1 MLPNILQVLPSTVPL
16 LLALLVN
23 AQADHSSEASEAAI
37 SDPDQECEPYT
48 YPPVADQ
55 MGSFPTVWQ
64 VPSILAN
71 DSNAL
76 AMWNSI
82 SSNIPTSI
90 STHINSRFQTQP
102 PPSDYPSDDPD
113 CWWTYNQCVT
123 PKLAGVSPDISDAPE
138 PSTLGYGFDDG
149 PQCTHNV
156 FYDFLRDQN
165 QKATFYYIGSNVAK
179 FPLEAQRGLDEG
191 HEICVH
197 TWSHPYM
204 TTLSSENAF
213 AELWYTVRLC
223 TIYCQD
229 MAVGVTP
236 TCWRPPFGDVDDRI
250 RAIANALG
258 LQTILWKYDS
268 EDADINNST
277 ITYDTVDNNY
287 NNFIQTANSGT
298 FDSTGAIILTHE
310 VNNFTMSEAVKYYP
324 QLKSAFKYIVP
335 VGVALNKTQPY
346 VETNYSLPT
355 FEEYISG
362 TVTTTGTSTLNSTSA
377 MPSTSTSSSSRSS
390 SSVTS
395 SNSNSSGA
403 SASSTNGA
411 AKAMSGINLAA
422 SFIIVLSF
430 RAYLF

>member
-90 STHINSRFQTQP
+90 SVKANISFRPQTSLVTQP

-123 PKLAGVSPDISDAPE
+123 PKLTGVSPDISDAPE
-138 PSTLGYGFDDG
+138 
-149 PQCTHNV
+149 CTHNV

-213 AELWYTVRLC
+213 AELWYSKHFSQPVTSLVLS
-223 TIYCQD
+223 ILSSL
-229 MAVGVTP
+229 GVTP

-377 MPSTSTSSSSRSS
+377 MPSSTSSSSRSS